1 MAHMIKLT
9 RGALGGMFRHNE
21 RDAEDGAVVRSNE
34 RIDPTRT
41 HLNYSLTPTPVLQLT
56 PLERVNTLCES
67 EGINI
72 AKRKDLKV
80 AVSWVITA
88 PQSITEDERERFF
101 FECKRFLDTRYGYKG
116 DKNVLCAQIHLDET
130 SPHLHYVFC
139 PVCYDSKNHR
149 HTVSAKNV
157 INRKDLQ
164 TFHKDLTEH
173 MRGVFGRDV
182 GIETGITEEQG
193 GNMSVTELKNK
204 TKKNYAESEAV
215 RKGAQSEGERIVSE
229 SKAKGREIIGAAEK
243 AVRERLRASES
254 ALEKLEEDFHAKETE
269 FDFEIAYL
277 THEHKELSEDN
288 DYLNFQNE
296 KLAAEIDRAGEQL
309 VKVKNAP
316 PRPKEPPHAPLPYE
330 KWADEYS
337 HSLDNYASGK
347 PFDSKSQREK
357 RRKAAYE
364 AEVAEYEQKIKAC
377 AEWDS
382 EWGIVGRAEKV
393 LEREHTLENREKKVS
408 EREQS
413 LDRRIKTEVD
423 KAVKGHRET
432 ITYLENRL
440 LEHGIEPYPRQQ
452 RGQGRGL

>member
-21 RDAEDGAVVRSNE
+21 RDAEDRAVLRKNE
-34 RIDPTRT
+34 SIDPART

-80 AVSWVITA
+80 AVSWVVTA

-173 MRGVFGRDV
+173 MKGVFGRDV

-215 RKGAQSEGERIVSE
+215 RKGAQSEGKRIVSE
-229 SKAKGREIIGAAEK
+229 SKAKAKEIIGAAEK
-243 AVRERLRASES
+243 AVRERLSASEGQIEDLELKRIDLDLQCQ
-254 ALEKLEEDFHAKETE
+254 ALAHDYEELDA
-269 FDFEIAYL
+269 DYA
-277 THEHKELSEDN
+277 ELS
-288 DYLNFQNE
+288 
-296 KLAAEIDRAGEQL
+296 KKRDRAGEQL
-309 VKVKNAP
+309 VKVENAP
-316 PRPKEPPHAPLPYE
+316 PRPQEPTYAPLPYE

-337 HSLDNYASGK
+337 HSLENYASGK
-347 PFDSKSQREK
+347 PFDSKARREK
-357 RRKAAYE
+357 RRKEAYE

-377 AEWDS
+377 AEWDN
-382 EWGIVGRAEKV
+382 EYGIIGKAEKV

-440 LEHGIEPYPRQQ
+440 LAHGIEPYPRQQ